1 MESNYNTIAKESPAE
16 ARKRQRELQKSKE
29 KGIYVP
35 TLLERAKD
43 QLRAMEE
50 PSIEILLSDE
60 SFKLGLDKDTI
71 GKLKVFVQNIR
82 AKNRKS
88 HIVSEQHQV
97 ED

>member
-1 MESNYNTIAKESPAE
+1 MESNYNTIPKESAAE